1 MKKLRDIKVKRNTAN
16 VVMPIMMSAFV
27 LLAWAS
33 LPALLELLSR
43 LFFGGFIDQ
52 YQYIDSFHF
61 WGVRAITYLTIF
73 YVTKALVAML
83 SAFQHYKLKLKKQ
96 QVSEGF
102 GNLLGKGFEI
112 ELKQDEDWEN

>member
-1 MKKLRDIKVKRNTAN
+1 MKKLRDIKVKRDTAN

-27 LLAWAS
+27 LLVWAS

-52 YQYIDSFHF
+52 YQHIDSFHF

-73 YVTKALVAML
+73 YVAKALVAMF
-83 SAFQHYKLKLKKQ
+83 SAFQHSKLKMKTKQ
-96 QVSEGF
+96 LREDF
-102 GNLLGKGFEI
+102 RKFLG
-112 ELKQDEDWEN
+112 